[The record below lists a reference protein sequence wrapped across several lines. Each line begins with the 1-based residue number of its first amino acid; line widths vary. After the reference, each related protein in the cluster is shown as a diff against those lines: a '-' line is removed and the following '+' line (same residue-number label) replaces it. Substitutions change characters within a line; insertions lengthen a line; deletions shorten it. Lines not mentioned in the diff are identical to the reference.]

1 MGSFFLFILVVFFA
15 IIGLIGAFVLR
26 FVRLF
31 TKQTSGFNN
40 SRSAHNNNNNNN
52 RYDDQQDQQSHTENN
67 HQKVFSKEEG
77 EYIDYEEVK

>member
-1 MGSFFLFILVVFFA
+1 MGSFFLFILVIFFA

-26 FVRLF
+26 FVRVF
-31 TKQTSGFNN
+31 TKQTSG
-40 SRSAHNNNNNNN
+40 STHGRSASS
-52 RYDDQQDQQSHTENN
+52 RYENQQNQHTDNDNN

>member
-1 MGSFFLFILVVFFA
+1 MGSFFLFILIIFFA

-31 TKQTSGFNN
+31 TKQTSGSNN
-40 SRSAHNNNNNNN
+40 GRSANN
-52 RYDDQQDQQSHTENN
+52 RYESRQGENSQSDN
-67 HQKVFSKEEG
+67 HQKIFSKEEG